1 MKIKNTKHWISL
13 CVLTLCPLC
22 LCGSFSS
29 AAEPAA
35 KVNFN
40 DHILPLLRDKCLGC
54 HNADKARGGLDA
66 SNFVKLMEGGSS
78 GAVVK
83 PGEPDDSRLYLLS
96 AHKAEPKMPPKSDPL
111 PAEQLAMLKRWIE
124 QGALETAGSKA
135 PLIVKKSEV
144 ASASITKGRPTGPPP
159 MPKGTLPQAI
169 PATPRPAAVTALAAS
184 PWAPIVAVAA
194 PHSVLLYNTDT
205 LDLIGT
211 LPFPHGQVNVL
222 RFSRSGNL
230 LMAGGGRGGKEG
242 KVVVWNVADGR
253 VLTEVGDEHDAVLAA
268 DISADQTQIALGGPG
283 KTIRVYATA
292 DGQLLREIKKH
303 TDWITAI
310 EYSPDGVLLATAD
323 RSSGLWVW
331 EAQTGREFFG
341 LRGHTLM
348 VTGLSWRD
356 DANQLASCSED
367 TSVRLWEMEN
377 GKQVKAWGTQPG
389 GALSV
394 RFGHDNRVLTT
405 GRDGK
410 TRLWGNDGV
419 GQREFEKLSDVATQA
434 VFSHDGGRV
443 IAGDMQGLL
452 RVWNTADAKRVDDL
466 STNPP
471 SAADR
476 LMAAKKALP
485 DAEAALVAKEA
496 ALAKANATLDS
507 NRTVAAK
514 TDQEMAPLR
523 MAAADTANIA
533 KVVAGA
539 VADAQAAAD
548 RANAAVASAQASVQA
563 REIKATVFA
572 DAAAKMKDAATKA
585 AANAELKQAA
595 EQAQQLAAQSA
606 AERDAAKKALADAT
620 AAGKTATD
628 NLAAAKK
635 AAADTAGPADGAAK
649 ALAAKQQAAKAATDA
664 AAKLKSEVDRLAVEV
679 AAARAGVDNLK
690 VRLAAAK

>member
-1 MKIKNTKHWISL
+1 MSINQFRLLT
-13 CVLTLCPLC
+13 VLVF
-22 LCGSFSS
+22 FSVS
-29 AAEPAA
+29 SVPPWCNSAFAAEPA
-35 KVNFN
+35 KVNFT
-40 DHILPLLRDKCLGC
+40 DHVLPVLRDKCLAC

-83 PGEPDDSRLYLLS
+83 PGDPDDSRLYLLT
-96 AHKAEPKMPPKSDPL
+96 AHKAEPKMPPKADPL
-111 PAEQLAMLKRWIE
+111 PADQLALLKKWIE

-144 ASASITKGRPTGPPP
+144 ASASITKGRPAGAPP
-159 MPKGTLPQAI
+159 MPKAPLPLAI
-169 PATPRPAAVTALAAS
+169 PRTPRPAAVTALAAS
-184 PWAPIVAVAA
+184 PWAPLVAVAA

-205 LDLIGT
+205 LDLVGS

-283 KTIRVYATA
+283 KAIRIYATA
-292 DGQLLREIKKH
+292 DGQLVREIKKH

-341 LRGHTLM
+341 LRGHTAM

-356 DANQLASCSED
+356 DANVLASCSED
-367 TSVRLWEMEN
+367 TSVKLWEMEN
-377 GKQVKAWGTQPG
+377 GKQIKSFGTQPG

-394 RFGHDNRVLTT
+394 RYGHDNRILTN
-405 GRDGK
+405 GRDGIP
-410 TRLWGNDGV
+410 RMWNEGGA
-419 GQREFEKLSDVATQA
+419 GQRAFEKLTDLGTHA
-434 VFSHDGGRV
+434 VFTHDGVRV
-443 IAGDMQGLL
+443 IAGDMAGLL
-452 RVWNTADAKRVDDL
+452 RVWTTADGKRVDDL

-476 LMAAKKALP
+476 LLAAKKALP
-485 DAEAALVAKEA
+485 EAEKALLEKEA
-496 ALAKANATLDS
+496 GLSKAKTAHDAAKVTAAKAE
-507 NRTVAAK
+507 
-514 TDQEMAPLR
+514 QEMAPLR
-523 MAAADTANIA
+523 TTAADTANIA

-539 VADAQAAAD
+539 MTDAQAAAD
-548 RANAAVASAQASVQA
+548 RATAAMASAQSSLQA
-563 REIKATVFA
+563 REIKAMVFA
-572 DAAAKMKDAATKA
+572 DAAAKMKEAAAKA
-585 AANAELKQAA
+585 AANGELKQAV
-595 EQAQQLAAQSA
+595 EQAQQLAAQAA
-606 AERDAAKKALADAT
+606 AERDAARKALADAT
-620 AAGKTATD
+620 AAGKAATD
-628 NLAAAKK
+628 HLAAAKK
-635 AAADTAGPADGAAK
+635 AAADTAGPADAAAK

-664 AAKLKSEVDRLAVEV
+664 AAKAKADADRLTAEV
-679 AAARAGVDNLK
+679 AAARAAVEKLK
-690 VRLAAAK
+690 ATLTAAK